1 MPILITFIQHSIGG
15 PQSVQISSVIQ
26 SCPTLW
32 DPVDCNTT
40 GLPVHHQL
48 PKFTQTH
55 ESVMPSSHL
64 ILCLPLLLWPSILP
78 NIRIFSMSQL
88 FASGGQNIGVSVSTS
103 VLPMNAQDRFPL
115 GWTGWT
121 PCSPEDS
128 QESSPTPQF
137 ESINS
142 SVLGFL
148 YSPTVTSIHDYW
160 KNHSLD

>member
-1 MPILITFIQHSIGG
+1 MLEARRQWIEF
-15 PQSVQISSVIQ
+15 SSAAQ
-26 SCPTLW
+26 SCPTLG
-32 DPVDCNTT
+32 DSMNCSTL

-160 KNHSLD
+160 KNHSFD